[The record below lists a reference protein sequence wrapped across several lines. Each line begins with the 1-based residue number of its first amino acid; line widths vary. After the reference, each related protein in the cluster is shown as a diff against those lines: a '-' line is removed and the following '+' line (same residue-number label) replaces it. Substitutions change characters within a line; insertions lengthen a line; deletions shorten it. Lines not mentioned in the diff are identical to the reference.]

1 MRDHYGIR
9 LSDLFTRDEQGRRLL
24 TWRELGGYIRQL
36 PHDARTRVALGD
48 EDSIWG
54 LQEHLTAVVID
65 ELRTANWQRS
75 QEGVPKGK
83 QKQPPKP
90 FPRPGVSGSKSKRAD
105 RSSPERQEARQ
116 RALRRAA
123 ERRRAL
129 AAGEIT

>member
-1 MRDHYGIR
+1 M
-9 LSDLFTRDEQGRRLL
+9 L

-36 PHDARTRVALGD
+36 PANARTRGALGD

-65 ELRTANWQRS
+65 ELRTANWQRGN
-75 QEGVPKGK
+75 EGAPKGK
-83 QKQPPKP
+83 QSPQPKP
-90 FPRPGVSGSKSKRAD
+90 FPRPGVGGKSKRAD
-105 RSSPERQEARQ
+105 KSSPERQEARQ

-123 ERRRAL
+123 ERKRAL

>member
-1 MRDHYGIR
+1 M
-9 LSDLFTRDEQGRRLL
+9 
-24 TWRELGGYIRQL
+24 TWRELRCYVRQL
-36 PHDARTRVALGD
+36 PPTARTRVAAGD

-83 QKQPPKP
+83 QKPPPRP
-90 FPRPGVSGSKSKRAD
+90 FPRPGMAKARQHDKNGPA
-105 RSSPERQEARQ
+105 RQEARQ

-123 ERRRAL
+123 ERKRAL